1 MARYTAKERIGVNAV
16 ENIVINEL
24 GWIFREQPIVDVGID
39 AHIERVDE
47 DNPSGQL
54 IALQIKT
61 GPGNFHETADA
72 YVYYG
77 SLVHLEYWIG
87 HSLPVVLVAHLP
99 KSGETFWVAI
109 DESTIER
116 TKKNWK
122 VSIPKENIFGAP
134 TADALAV
141 IFVGNPAQQRLRKLS
156 IDEPL
161 MRHIEKGGKVSLEL
175 EDWIHKSL
183 GRTPVRVFICD
194 ENDEETLSQ
203 DWYTYYTGYGIQE
216 LAEAIFPWADV
227 KIDSDFYDEH
237 NDFETDLA
245 DELSRA
251 TDLDNDIP
259 PYELNENPVYPY
271 SESGG
276 EVQYYR
282 LMLTLNDLGMAFL
295 TVSDHIGEPG

>member
-1 MARYTAKERIGVNAV
+1 MARYSAKERVGVNAV
-16 ENIVINEL
+16 ENIIIDEL

-39 AHIERVDE
+39 AHVERVD
-47 DNPSGQL
+47 DGVPTGKL

-61 GPGNFHETADA
+61 GPGHFRETEDA

-77 SLVHLEYWIG
+77 RLVHLEYWTS
-87 HSLPVVLVAHLP
+87 HTLPVVLIAHLP
-99 KSGETFWVAI
+99 KLRKTLWVAI
-109 DESTIER
+109 NETTVER

-122 VSIPKENIFGAP
+122 VSIPKENVLGLE
-134 TADALAV
+134 TADSLAA
-141 IFVGNPAQQRLRKLS
+141 FFEGTPAQQKWRKLS

-161 MRHIEKGGKVSLEL
+161 MRHIKKGGKVSLEL
-175 EDWIHKSL
+175 EDWINKSL

-194 ENDEETLSQ
+194 EDDEETLSQ
-203 DWYTYYTGYGIQE
+203 DWYTYYTGYDIQE

-237 NDFETDLA
+237 NELETDLA

-259 PYELNENPVYPY
+259 TYELDENPIYPY
-271 SESGG
+271 TESAG
-276 EVQYYR
+276 EVQHYR
-282 LMLTLNDLGMAFL
+282 LMLTLNNLGMAFL
-295 TVSDHIGEPG
+295 TISDHIGEPG